1 MTVGWQTGQ
10 QEAMLCPF
18 CLHASAP
25 GIPAR
30 FLVFS
35 LLCALKGEWDS
46 KQALSVVREEA
57 RAPGQPV
64 GEHWKG
70 GKVASLPG
78 SFFL

>member
-1 MTVGWQTGQ
+1 
-10 QEAMLCPF
+10 MLCPF
-18 CLHASAP
+18 CLNASTP
-25 GIPAR
+25 GIPAH

-46 KQALSVVREEA
+46 KQAPSVVREET

-78 SFFL
+78 LFFLKLTDQLMC